1 MPMTP
6 AAAQARHL
14 SLMRLEQAAGQAFG
28 YADEPEPTA
37 SRSGMLFSSSG
48 FAIATVATALAATI
62 TYLV

>member
-1 MPMTP
+1 MTP

-14 SLMRLEQAAGQAFG
+14 SLVRLEQAAGQAFG
-28 YADEPEPTA
+28 YADEPDPA
-37 SRSGMLFSSSG
+37 VSRSSMLFSSSG

>member
-1 MPMTP
+1 MTP

-28 YADEPEPTA
+28 YCDDAEPEIA
-37 SRSGMLFSSSG
+37 RSTLLLSSSG

>member
-1 MPMTP
+1 
-6 AAAQARHL
+6 
-14 SLMRLEQAAGQAFG
+14 MRLEQAAGQAFG

-37 SRSGMLFSSSG
+37 SRSAMLLSSSG